1 MTVTATVKR
10 QHSEELM
17 IRAVEK
23 SRGLAEEKSRGVAH
37 EEVGEKTMMELKV
50 V

>member
-1 MTVTATVKR
+1 
-10 QHSEELM
+10 M

-23 SRGLAEEKSRGVAH
+23 SRGLAEEKSRVVAH